1 MAGGKKVKSKQHRE
15 AGGAGRNSQHTAA
28 ETAAASPDAW
38 TPQFSPGSG
47 LPTPPWTGGGQQTHA
62 QSAAQR
68 TGPPPPAPPAG
79 LGGDGRPAGPVV
91 DARAARSSSL
101 KPQSMLVGTQ
111 APAGHPTA
119 HTPQRKPDPALQPEV
134 RLEAQT
140 YRGARPSSLHQP
152 LSRDLRSTCCV
163 PDHTDTAGR
172 WGQAQG

>member
-1 MAGGKKVKSKQHRE
+1 M
-15 AGGAGRNSQHTAA
+15 
-28 ETAAASPDAW
+28 
-38 TPQFSPGSG
+38 
-47 LPTPPWTGGGQQTHA
+47 
-62 QSAAQR
+62 
-68 TGPPPPAPPAG
+68 
-79 LGGDGRPAGPVV
+79 V

-101 KPQSMLVGTQ
+101 EPQSMLVGTQ